1 MSYASPTVFSP
12 LSRECY
18 YDRTRCELVR
28 ADHTSS
34 GGMVSILITAG
45 PTREHLDDVRF
56 LSNASSGRMGCAL
69 AEAAMAAG
77 HQATL
82 VLGPVE
88 LAPPAAANVISI
100 TSALQMQ
107 SVAKDVFATSDVVI
121 AAAAVS
127 DWRPLVREQGKPARQ
142 PGNISVEFIANP
154 DIVAG
159 LAANK
164 SDGGRNRVV
173 YGFALESVSAG
184 LPAAIERG
192 KRKLINKQLD
202 AVVVNLHDTIG
213 SEQAEFVL
221 CHADGL
227 DQPLERCD
235 KRRAADFIVASAVG
249 LWQQRNPEN
258 NL

>member
-1 MSYASPTVFSP
+1 MSLTVFSP
-12 LSRECY
+12 LTDECY

-28 ADHTSS
+28 AGLASS

-77 HQATL
+77 HQVTL

-88 LAPPAAANVISI
+88 LAPPIGARLLSV

-107 SVAKDVFATSDVVI
+107 AAAEDVFATTDVVI

-127 DWRPLVREQGKPARQ
+127 DWRPIRRQHGKPARQ
-142 PGNISVEFIANP
+142 SGNVTIEFTPNP

-159 LAANK
+159 LATNK
-164 SDGGRNRVV
+164 GSRVV
-173 YGFALESVSAG
+173 FGFALESVSAG
-184 LPAAIERG
+184 LTEAIARG
-192 KRKLINKQLD
+192 KRKIASKHLD

-221 CHADGL
+221 CHADGREQAL
-227 DQPLERCD
+227 PRLS
-235 KRRAADFIVASAVG
+235 KRQAAEVLVQAAVE
-249 LWQQRNPEN
+249 LWQQRNA
-258 NL
+258 

>member
-1 MSYASPTVFSP
+1 MN
-12 LSRECY
+12 
-18 YDRTRCELVR
+18 LVR
-28 ADHTSS
+28 AGHSSS

-69 AEAAMAAG
+69 AEAAIAAG
-77 HQATL
+77 HRATL

-88 LAPPAAANVISI
+88 LTPPIDATVLSI

-107 SVAKDVFATSDVVI
+107 SVAEDVFATSDVVI

-127 DWRPLVREQGKPARQ
+127 DWRPLSREPGKPARQ
-142 PGNISVEFIANP
+142 PGNITVEFTPNP

-164 SDGGRNRVV
+164 SAGGKNRVV

-192 KRKLINKQLD
+192 KRKIINKQLD

-213 SEQAEFVL
+213 SEQVEFVL
-221 CHADGL
+221 CHADGE

-235 KRRAADFIVASAVG
+235 KRRAADFIVASAVK

>member
-1 MSYASPTVFSP
+1 
-12 LSRECY
+12 
-18 YDRTRCELVR
+18 
-28 ADHTSS
+28 
-34 GGMVSILITAG
+34 MVSILITAG

-77 HQATL
+77 HQVTM

-88 LAPPAAANVISI
+88 LAPPIGARVLSV

-107 SVAKDVFATSDVVI
+107 AAAEDVFATTDVVI

-127 DWRPLVREQGKPARQ
+127 DWRPISRQRGKPARQ
-142 PGNISVEFIANP
+142 PGNVTIEFTPNP

-159 LAANK
+159 LATNK
-164 SDGGRNRVV
+164 GNRVV
-173 YGFALESVSAG
+173 VGFALESVSAG
-184 LPAAIERG
+184 LSEAIARG
-192 KRKLINKQLD
+192 KRKIVSKQLD

-221 CHADGL
+221 CFADGREQEL
-227 DQPLERCD
+227 PRLQ
-235 KRRAADFIVASAVG
+235 KRAAADLLIQSAVA
-249 LWQQRNPEN
+249 LWHQRNP
-258 NL
+258 

>member
-1 MSYASPTVFSP
+1 
-12 LSRECY
+12 
-18 YDRTRCELVR
+18 
-28 ADHTSS
+28 
-34 GGMVSILITAG
+34 MVSILITAG
-45 PTREHLDDVRF
+45 PTREYLDDVRF

-88 LAPPAAANVISI
+88 MTPPAGAKIVSV

-107 SVAKDVFATSDVVI
+107 TAAKDVFATSDVLI

-127 DWRPLVREQGKPARQ
+127 DWRPAERQSGKPARQ
-142 PGNISVEFIANP
+142 PGNVHVEFVPNP

-164 SDGGRNRVV
+164 GSRVV
-173 YGFALESVSAG
+173 FGFALESVSAG
-184 LPAAIERG
+184 MSAAIERG
-192 KRKLINKQLD
+192 KRKIIAKQLD

-213 SEQAEFVL
+213 SDEAEFVL
-221 CHADGL
+221 CHADGREQRL
-227 DQPLERCD
+227 ARSG
-235 KRRAADFIVASAVG
+235 KRRAADYLVNAAVE
-249 LWQQRNPEN
+249 LWQSRNPAGEAPQEIHPET
-258 NL
+258 

>member
-1 MSYASPTVFSP
+1 MN
-12 LSRECY
+12 
-18 YDRTRCELVR
+18 LVR
-28 ADHTSS
+28 AGHSSS

-69 AEAAMAAG
+69 AEAAIAAG

-88 LAPPAAANVISI
+88 LTPPSDATVHSI

-107 SVAKDVFATSDVVI
+107 SVAEDVFATSDVVI

-127 DWRPLVREQGKPARQ
+127 DWRPLSREPGKPARQ
-142 PGNISVEFIANP
+142 PGNITVEFTPNP

-164 SDGGRNRVV
+164 SAGGKNRVV

-192 KRKLINKQLD
+192 KRKIVNKQLD

-213 SEQAEFVL
+213 SEQVEFVL
-221 CHADGL
+221 CHADGE

-235 KRRAADFIVASAVG
+235 KRRAADFIVASAVK